1 MSFKAAMKVNRSL
14 RSGRQMSKNMSGKR
28 YTLPEIK
35 KFSDLRSFF
44 YEYSIFVGDLTSLPG
59 VPSLQI
65 TNKTREAFLK
75 AGRIFGDAKAIGNT
89 IKNFQDGV
97 QASDFEGAGERAF
110 RRFGGRTTG
119 RILMKTNPSSSP
131 IVNRAARSVLGANLQ
146 KEFDKVTK
154 SIFRSSDKA
163 KKIAQAKGMVDLDRT
178 LSKNAKVQKV
188 IADLTEDALRQA
200 YNFTPVKTGKL
211 RSSLRGGMREEPVR
225 GGSIPVGQVMIGGP
239 DIDYSVKI
247 EYGEGKGFNVG
258 IGNARRYFPYVPEYA
273 QSLRSSKNNRR
284 AVNANTGKGAML
296 RRGSTLAIQK
306 LESSG
311 LGSIATDITK
321 TKNFDAVVRDALRMR
336 TF

>member
-1 MSFKAAMKVNRSL
+1 MSFKAAMKINRSL
-14 RSGRQMSKNMSGKR
+14 RSGRQMSKNMTGKR

-35 KFSDLRSFF
+35 KISDVRSFF

-59 VPSLQI
+59 IPSLQI
-65 TNKTREAFLK
+65 TNKTREGFLK
-75 AGRIFGDAKAIGNT
+75 LGRIFGDAKAIGNT

-119 RILMKTNPSSSP
+119 KILMKTNPSSNP

-154 SIFRSSDKA
+154 NIFRSSDKP
-163 KKIAQAKGMVDLDRT
+163 KKIAQARGMINLDRN
-178 LSKNAKVQKV
+178 LSKSAKVQKV

-200 YNFTPVKTGKL
+200 YNLTPVKTGKL
-211 RSSLRGGMREEPVR
+211 RSSLRGGMREEPIK

-247 EYGEGKGFNVG
+247 EYGEGRGFNVG
-258 IGNARRYFPYVPEYA
+258 IGNAKRYFPYVPEYA
-273 QSLRSSKNNRR
+273 QSLRTSKNNRR

-296 RRGSTLAIQK
+296 RRGSTLAMQR
-306 LESSG
+306 LESTG
-311 LGSIATDITK
+311 LATVATDIRK
-321 TKNFDAVVRDALRMR
+321 TKDFNAVIRDALMGRG
-336 TF
+336 F